1 MPSPFPGMDPF
12 LEFQEWEDFH
22 ATFNTVIRE
31 LLRRALNRVTWCAW
45 NVGCTWNLP
54 ATAPPP
60 FRRSDVSVLWT
71 GKSPGNRAGAC
82 RLRPEFELPM
92 PEERRETYLVV
103 RLRESMEV
111 VTVLECP
118 SPGNKRAGG
127 DGRREYLD
135 KREAVLQS
143 QAHIVELDL
152 LRGGARL
159 PTVTP
164 LPPADYYAIVSR
176 RQRRPAA
183 AVYFWTI
190 RDRLPTLP
198 VPLKTGDPDVPLDLQ
213 AAFSTVYD
221 RARYDLSLNYDFD
234 LQPPP
239 RGDDAAW
246 VQALL
251 RVANRS
257 VRSHDEIEEWFPAP

>member
-1 MPSPFPGMDPF
+1 
-12 LEFQEWEDFH
+12 
-22 ATFNTVIRE
+22 
-31 LLRRALNRVTWCAW
+31 
-45 NVGCTWNLP
+45 
-54 ATAPPP
+54 
-60 FRRSDVSVLWT
+60 
-71 GKSPGNRAGAC
+71 
-82 RLRPEFELPM
+82 M

-111 VTVLECP
+111 VTVLECL

-251 RVANRS
+251 RSRK
-257 VRSHDEIEEWFPAP
+257 PQCP